1 MEVNDLYEEFSNGS
15 TLITLV
21 ELLTKDKL
29 VCCVC
34 AFVHAFVDM
43 MCMCV
48 GTFVHLVCVCICL
61 SLSVYMCLS
70 SVHVCMSH

>member
-34 AFVHAFVDM
+34 AFVEM

-61 SLSVYMCLS
+61 SLSVCMCFS